1 MLAAKLPSISRTPN
15 GTPRS
20 FTATSDGKAR
30 GFWEDGKSEAA
41 GTDEGDID
49 WEAFENDLKVRCH
62 EAVTYIA
69 SQEWEQQEQ
78 K

>member
-20 FTATSDGKAR
+20 LTATPDGKAS

-49 WEAFENDLKVRCH
+49 WESFENDLKVWCH
-62 EAVTYIA
+62 EAVIHIA